1 MEGAGLGCF
10 MLSACLF
17 TALFEYPDSPV
28 RQTLDDPFVRRALT
42 GIAMGATAVALI
54 YSPWGQRSGAH
65 LNPSVTLTFLS
76 LGKIR
81 GRDAFFYV
89 LAQFAGSLMGVMLA
103 DGLLGGALSDASIN
117 YVVTVP
123 GKEGAEAAFWAEFL
137 ISGLLMGM
145 VLLTTSTPAL
155 SRFTGWFAG
164 ALIAVYI
171 AFEAPLSGMSMNP
184 ARTFG
189 SAVPAHLWSAWWVY
203 VTAPLSGMLLAGW
216 IYQLGRGPAA
226 AARSGHGR

>member
-1 MEGAGLGCF
+1 MEAAGLGCF

-17 TALFEYPDSPV
+17 TALFEYPGSLV
-28 RQTLDDPFVRRALT
+28 RQNLNDAFLRRALT

-81 GRDAFFYV
+81 GGDAFFYV
-89 LAQFAGSLMGVMLA
+89 VAQFAGGLLGVMLS
-103 DGLLGGALSDASIN
+103 DRLLGGVLGDASVN

-123 GKEGAEAAFWAEFL
+123 GKEGAEVAFWAEFL
-137 ISGLLMGM
+137 ISGLLMGT
-145 VLLTTSTPAL
+145 VLLTSSTPVLA
-155 SRFTGWFAG
+155 RFTGWFAG
-164 ALIAVYI
+164 TLIAAYV

-189 SAVPAHLWSAWWVY
+189 SAVPAHLWSSWWVY
-203 VTAPLSGMLLAGW
+203 LTAPVSGMLMAGW
-216 IYQLGRGPAA
+216 IYQLGHRAGT
-226 AARSGHGR
+226 ARSTRG